1 MQGSGAGK
9 ELALLSLEVHL
20 GFRQVQ
26 EAGDRE
32 TLLLCDKGL
41 CSKPNEDKYC
51 MISFICGI

>member
-1 MQGSGAGK
+1 MQGAGAGK
-9 ELALLSLEVHL
+9 EQALLSLEVHL

-32 TLLLCDKGL
+32 ALLLCDKGL
-41 CSKPNEDKYC
+41 CSKPNEEKYC